1 MSGIQNVTDRSV
13 GTAKEGNWPPA
24 PNALFNPVL
33 RVYGPGEA
41 EQSGQWKALA
51 VDRIK

>member
-1 MSGIQNVTDRSV
+1 MSGIHNVTDRSV
-13 GTAKEGNWPPA
+13 GKGKEGNWPPA
-24 PNALFNPVL
+24 PNALFNAVL

-41 EQSGQWKALA
+41 EQTGQWKAPA

>member
-1 MSGIQNVTDRSV
+1 MSGIHNVTEWSV
-13 GTAKEGNWPPA
+13 GKGKEGIWLPA
-24 PNALFNPVL
+24 PNAMFNVLL

-41 EQSGQWKALA
+41 EQSGQWKAPA